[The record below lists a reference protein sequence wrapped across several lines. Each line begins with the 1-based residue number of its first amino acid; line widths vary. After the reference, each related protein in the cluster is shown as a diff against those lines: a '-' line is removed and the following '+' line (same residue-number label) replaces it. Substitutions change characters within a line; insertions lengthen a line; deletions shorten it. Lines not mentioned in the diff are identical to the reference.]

1 MEGLIKKYEILKR
14 LANVIIKSNKAT
26 MLDRQKAIYAKKVYS
41 SFILDL
47 KSIMPNY
54 IKKQ

>member
-1 MEGLIKKYEILKR
+1 MEGLIKKYELRNKMAE
-14 LANVIIKSNKAT
+14 LVFKNNKAT
-26 MLDRQKAIYAKKVYS
+26 MLDMQKAYS
-41 SFILDL
+41 SQKFYKEFILDL

>member
-1 MEGLIKKYEILKR
+1 MKGLIKKYEILNS

-26 MLDRQKAIYAKKVYS
+26 MLDKQKANYAKKFYS

-47 KSIMPNY
+47 KSILPFY
-54 IKKQ
+54 DKKQ